1 VPNIN
6 WESSSRT
13 KVDRAN
19 VRCGY
24 LRDGKISEMWEI
36 VDVASLREQLSDEWS
51 QAPAHKSIERT
62 ASAIDCW
69 KAWAAAHA

>member
-36 VDVASLREQLSDEWS
+36 VDVASLREQLSDE
-51 QAPAHKSIERT
+51 
-62 ASAIDCW
+62 
-69 KAWAAAHA
+69 